1 MDYTVKIDEFEGP
14 LDLLLHLIKQDD
26 IDIYDISIERVVTQ
40 YMDYIEKMQEL
51 NLTIASTYLVMAA
64 ELIEMKS
71 RSLLPKQA
79 TVDDNDEYIEDPKEQ
94 LIKRLVEY
102 KQYKEMSTKFRDLE
116 LTRSFIFTKQPD
128 DMKEYIE
135 DEIIDPENSKDV
147 NILIQA
153 FQELLNRKQLNRPL
167 NTYIS
172 KKEISVVER
181 KKQVASILEKKKRVY
196 FDELFDIMTKDYVV
210 VTFLTILEMAKESS
224 LEIKQ
229 DANFDQIL
237 ILKKGG
243 NNEV

>member
-26 IDIYDISIERVVTQ
+26 IDIYEISIERVVSQ

-71 RSLLPKQA
+71 RSLLPKKENSE
-79 TVDDNDEYIEDPKEQ
+79 DEDNYEEDPKEQ
-94 LIKRLVEY
+94 LIKRLIEY
-102 KQYKEMSTKFRDLE
+102 KQYKEMSTKFKDLE
-116 LTRSFIFTKQPD
+116 YTRSFIFTKQPD
-128 DMKEYIE
+128 NMKEYIE
-135 DEIIDPENSKDV
+135 EEIIDPEDSKDV
-147 NILIQA
+147 NILINA
-153 FQELLNRKQLNRPL
+153 FQELLNRKQLQRPI
-167 NTYIS
+167 NTVIT

-181 KKQVASILEKKKRVY
+181 KKHIQQILKNKKQVY

-210 VTFLTILEMAKESS
+210 VTFLTILEMAKEKS

-229 DANFDQIL
+229 ETNFDQIL
-237 ILKKGG
+237 ILNRG
-243 NNEV
+243 N

>member
-26 IDIYDISIERVVTQ
+26 IDIYEISIERVVSQ

-71 RSLLPKQA
+71 RSLLPKKENNEDQ
-79 TVDDNDEYIEDPKEQ
+79 DNYEEDPKEQ
-94 LIKRLVEY
+94 LIKRLIEY
-102 KQYKEMSTKFRDLE
+102 KQYKEMSTKFKDLE
-116 LTRSFIFTKQPD
+116 YTRSFIFTKQPD
-128 DMKEYIE
+128 NMKEYIE
-135 DEIIDPENSKDV
+135 DEIIDPEDSKDV
-147 NILIQA
+147 NILINA
-153 FQELLNRKQLNRPL
+153 FQELLNRKQLQRPI
-167 NTYIS
+167 NTVIT

-181 KKQVASILEKKKRVY
+181 KKHIQKILSDKKQVY

-210 VTFLTILEMAKESS
+210 VTFLTILEMAKEKS

-237 ILKKGG
+237 ILNRG
-243 NNEV
+243 N

>member
-26 IDIYDISIERVVTQ
+26 IDIYEISIERVVNQ

-71 RSLLPKQA
+71 RSLLPRKENEE
-79 TVDDNDEYIEDPKEQ
+79 DSDEYVEDPKEE
-94 LIKRLVEY
+94 LIRRLEEYRQY
-102 KQYKEMSTKFRDLE
+102 KQMSTKFKDLE
-116 LTRSFIFTKQPD
+116 LTRSFIFTKDPED
-128 DMKEYIE
+128 VKEYIE
-135 DEIIDPENSKDV
+135 EEIIDPEDSKDV
-147 NILIQA
+147 NLLINA
-153 FQELLNRKQLNRPL
+153 FQQLLNRKQLMRPL
-167 NTYIS
+167 NTVIT

-181 KKQVASILEKKKRVY
+181 KKQINKILSTKSRVY

-224 LEIKQ
+224 LTIKQ
-229 DANFDQIL
+229 DVNFDQIL
-237 ILKKGG
+237 ILRGG
-243 NNEV
+243 SHEL

>member
-26 IDIYDISIERVVTQ
+26 IDIYEISIERVVSQ
-40 YMDYIEKMQEL
+40 YMDYIGKMQEL

-71 RSLLPKQA
+71 RSLLPKKQTDEA
-79 TVDDNDEYIEDPKEQ
+79 QDDYEEDPKEE

-102 KQYKEMSTKFRDLE
+102 KQYKEISTKFKDLE
-116 LTRSFIFTKQPD
+116 YTRSFIFTKEPN
-128 DMKEYIE
+128 DMKEYID
-135 DEIIDPENSKDV
+135 DEIIDPEDSKDV
-147 NILIQA
+147 NILLKA
-153 FQELLNRKQLNRPL
+153 FQDLLNRKELSKPL
-167 NTYIS
+167 NTVIA
-172 KKEISVVER
+172 KKEVSVVER
-181 KKQVASILEKKKRVY
+181 KKQINSILSKKKKVY

-229 DANFDQIL
+229 DCNFDQIL
-237 ILKKGG
+237 ILKRG
-243 NNEV
+243 EV

>member
-71 RSLLPKQA
+71 RSLLPKQ
-79 TVDDNDEYIEDPKEQ
+79 TVVDDNDEYIEDPKEQ

-153 FQELLNRKQLNRPL
+153 FQELLNKKQLNRPL

>member
-1 MDYTVKIDEFEGP
+1 MDYTVKIDQFEGP

-26 IDIYDISIERVVTQ
+26 IDIYEISIERVVSQ

-71 RSLLPKQA
+71 RSLLPKKQ
-79 TVDDNDEYIEDPKEQ
+79 NDENQDDYEDDPKEE

-102 KQYKEMSTKFRDLE
+102 KQYKEMSTKFKDLE
-116 LTRSFIFTKQPD
+116 YTRSFIFTKEPN

-135 DEIIDPENSKDV
+135 DEIIDPEDSKDV
-147 NILIQA
+147 NILIKA
-153 FQELLNRKQLNRPL
+153 FQDLLNRKELSKPL
-167 NTYIS
+167 NTVIT

-181 KKQVASILEKKKRVY
+181 KKQIKSILSNKKQVY

-229 DANFDQIL
+229 DSNFDQIL
-237 ILKKGG
+237 ILKRG
-243 NNEV
+243 EY

>member
-26 IDIYDISIERVVTQ
+26 IDIYEISIERVVTQ

-71 RSLLPKQA
+71 RSLLPKKE
-79 TVDDNDEYIEDPKEQ
+79 TTEDDDNYEDDPKEQ
-94 LIKRLVEY
+94 LIKRLIEY
-102 KQYKEMSTKFRDLE
+102 KQYKEMSTKFKDLE
-116 LTRSFIFTKQPD
+116 YTRSFIFTKQPD
-128 DMKEYIE
+128 NMKEYLE
-135 DEIIDPENSKDV
+135 DEIIDPEDSKDV
-147 NILIQA
+147 NILINA
-153 FQELLNRKQLNRPL
+153 FQELLNRKQLLKPL
-167 NTYIS
+167 NTVIT

-181 KKQVASILEKKKRVY
+181 KKHIQSILKTKKQVY

-210 VTFLTILEMAKESS
+210 VTFLTILEMAKEKS

-229 DANFDQIL
+229 ETNFDQIL
-237 ILKKGG
+237 ILNKG
-243 NNEV
+243 E

>member
-26 IDIYDISIERVVTQ
+26 IDIYEISIERIVSQ

-71 RSLLPKQA
+71 RSLLPKKENNE
-79 TVDDNDEYIEDPKEQ
+79 DEDNYEEDPKDK
-94 LIKRLVEY
+94 LIKRLIEY
-102 KQYKEMSTKFRDLE
+102 KQYKEMSTKFKDLE
-116 LTRSFIFTKQPD
+116 YTRSFIFTKQPD
-128 DMKEYIE
+128 NMKEYIE
-135 DEIIDPENSKDV
+135 DEIIDPEDSKDV
-147 NILIQA
+147 NILINA
-153 FQELLNRKQLNRPL
+153 FQELLNRKQLQRPI
-167 NTYIS
+167 NTVIT

-181 KKQVASILEKKKRVY
+181 KKHIQKILSNKKQVY

-210 VTFLTILEMAKESS
+210 VTFLTILEMAKEKS

-237 ILKKGG
+237 ILNRG
-243 NNEV
+243 N

>member
-26 IDIYDISIERVVTQ
+26 IDIYEISIERVVSQ

-71 RSLLPKQA
+71 RSLLPKKQ
-79 TVDDNDEYIEDPKEQ
+79 NDEAQDDYEDDPKEE

-102 KQYKEMSTKFRDLE
+102 KQYKEMSTKFKDLE
-116 LTRSFIFTKQPD
+116 YTRSFIFTKEPN

-135 DEIIDPENSKDV
+135 DEIIDLEDSKDV
-147 NILIQA
+147 NILIKA
-153 FQELLNRKQLNRPL
+153 FQDLLNRKELSKPL
-167 NTYIS
+167 NTVIT

-181 KKQVASILEKKKRVY
+181 KKQIKSILSNKKQVY

-229 DANFDQIL
+229 DSNFDQIL
-237 ILKKGG
+237 ILKRG
-243 NNEV
+243 EY

>member
-1 MDYTVKIDEFEGP
+1 
-14 LDLLLHLIKQDD
+14 
-26 IDIYDISIERVVTQ
+26 
-40 YMDYIEKMQEL
+40 
-51 NLTIASTYLVMAA
+51 MAA

-71 RSLLPKQA
+71 RSLLPKQTA
-79 TVDDNDEYIEDPKEQ
+79 VDDNDEYIEDPKEQ

-153 FQELLNRKQLNRPL
+153 FQELLNKKQLNRPL